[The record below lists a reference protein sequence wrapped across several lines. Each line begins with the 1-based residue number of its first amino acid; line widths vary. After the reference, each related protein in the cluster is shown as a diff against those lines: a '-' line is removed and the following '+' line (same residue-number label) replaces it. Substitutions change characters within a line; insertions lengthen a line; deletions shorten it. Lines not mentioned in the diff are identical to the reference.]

1 MIVITTPA
9 GNIGRQ
15 VLEDLLDSG
24 EQLRLV
30 TRDRSGIP
38 ADTRRRVEVIEGSHG
53 DPAVADKAFDGADA
67 VFWLTPP
74 DPRAESL
81 EAAFVGFTRPAAE
94 AFRKHGVKRV
104 VGVSALG
111 RGTPWVARAG
121 YVTASLAMDDLIAGT
136 GVAYRALTNPSFMD
150 NIASQGGAIK
160 NQGMFFSPI
169 DGDRKLPAV
178 ATRDIAAAAS
188 RLLLDDS
195 WRGTGEVSLLGP
207 EDLSFNDMARIMS
220 EVLAT
225 PVPLPADHFRGL
237 QGQVRRLRHVRG
249 DGSGDDRHGL
259 GEERRPGQ
267 RRPADNGKLDA
278 DQFPP
283 VVRRGAQA
291 RRPRPGR
298 SDLRDAQAWEP
309 GPCPGLRAS
318 PGHVGAGDQPP
329 DVSPVLGR
337 TDRTDVRNPMSWLR
351 APPHLRGG
359 RGPALPFRK
368 TMSVLRYRGIAVRLG

>member
-30 TRDRSGIP
+30 ARDQSVIP
-38 ADTRRRVEVIEGSHG
+38 AGTRQHVEVIEGSHG

-94 AFRKHGVKRV
+94 AFRKHGVQRV

-111 RGTPWVARAG
+111 RGTPWAARAG

-136 GVAYRALTNPSFMD
+136 GVAYRAVTNPSFMD
-150 NIASQGGAIK
+150 NIASQAGAIK

-169 DGDRKLPAV
+169 DGDRKLPSV
-178 ATRDIAAAAS
+178 ATRDTAAAAS

-195 WRGTGEVSLLGP
+195 WSGTGEVPLLGP
-207 EDLSFNDMARIMS
+207 EDLSFNDMAQIIS
-220 EVLAT
+220 GVLAK
-225 PVPLPADHFRGL
+225 
-237 QGQVRRLRHVRG
+237 QVRFQQITFEAYK
-249 DGSGDDRHGL
+249 DRFIGFGMSDAMAQGMTDMARAKNEGL
-259 GEERRPGQ
+259 DNAVQRTPGNSTPTSFRQ
-267 RRPADNGKLDA
+267 WCEDVLKPAVN
-278 DQFPP
+278 DQ
-283 VVRRGAQA
+283 AEA
-291 RRPRPGR
+291 
-298 SDLRDAQAWEP
+298 
-309 GPCPGLRAS
+309 
-318 PGHVGAGDQPP
+318 
-329 DVSPVLGR
+329 
-337 TDRTDVRNPMSWLR
+337 T
-351 APPHLRGG
+351 
-359 RGPALPFRK
+359 
-368 TMSVLRYRGIAVRLG
+368 